1 MKKLAVITTHP
12 IQYYAPI
19 FRLLQ
24 QRNNISLKV
33 FYTLGEPTAPK
44 HDPGFGKTVS
54 WDIPLLDGYDFEWL
68 DNVAP
73 APGSHYFKGIINPGA
88 IEQIKK
94 YQPDALLVFGWAYQ
108 SHLKIIRHFNGI
120 LPIYFRGDST
130 LLNETSGLKKT
141 LRYVFLKWVYNNV
154 THAFYV
160 GENNKA
166 YYLKYGLKESQ
177 LSFAPHAI
185 DNERFGLKRGDEAEE
200 LRTSLHIGKQDILVL
215 YAGKFEPVKNIDL
228 LLTAFIAL
236 NKPNVHLL
244 LTGNGPGEKKLKDI
258 AASSDAAANI
268 HFMDFTNQSYMP
280 VLYQA
285 ADLFCLP
292 STSETWGLSVN
303 EAMACGVAIL
313 ASDKVGCA
321 ADLAQIG
328 ENGAVFRAGD
338 ENNLTRNLQHLTND
352 KAQLVRL
359 GRQSE
364 LIIKD
369 WSFTKIA
376 EAIENKLLNEA
387 T

>member
-1 MKKLAVITTHP
+1 MKKLAIITTHP

-24 QRNNISLKV
+24 QRNNISIKV

-44 HDPGFGKTVS
+44 HDPGFGKNIS

-68 DNVAP
+68 VNISP
-73 APGSHYFKGIINPGA
+73 APGSHYFKGIVTPGA

-94 YQPDALLVFGWAYQ
+94 YRPDALLVFGWAYQ
-108 SHLKIIRHFNGI
+108 SHLKIIRHFSGK

-130 LLNETSGLKKT
+130 LLNETGGLKKT
-141 LRYVFLKWVYNNV
+141 LRYLFLKWVYNHI

-166 YYLKYGLKESQ
+166 YYKAFGLRERQ

-185 DNERFGLKRGDEAEE
+185 DNERFELNRGEDAEE
-200 LRTSLHIGKQDILVL
+200 LRASLNINKQDILVL
-215 YAGKFEPVKNIDL
+215 YAGKFEPVKNVEL
-228 LLTAFIAL
+228 LLTAFITL
-236 NKPNVHLL
+236 NRPDVHLL
-244 LTGNGPGEKKLKDI
+244 LTGNGPDEKKLKEL
-258 AASSDAAANI
+258 AANSDAAVNI
-268 HFMDFTNQSYMP
+268 HFMDFINQSSMP

-292 STSETWGLSVN
+292 SKSETWGLSIN
-303 EAMACGVAIL
+303 EAMACGTAIL
-313 ASDKVGCA
+313 ASDNVGCV
-321 ADLAQIG
+321 ADLVRIG
-328 ENGAVFRAGD
+328 ENGAVFRSGD
-338 ENNLTRNLQHLTND
+338 ENNLVRNLQQLTKD
-352 KAQLVRL
+352 RAQLVRL
-359 GRQSE
+359 GQRSE

-369 WSFTKIA
+369 WSFEQIA
-376 EAIENKLLNEA
+376 LAIENKLLNEA